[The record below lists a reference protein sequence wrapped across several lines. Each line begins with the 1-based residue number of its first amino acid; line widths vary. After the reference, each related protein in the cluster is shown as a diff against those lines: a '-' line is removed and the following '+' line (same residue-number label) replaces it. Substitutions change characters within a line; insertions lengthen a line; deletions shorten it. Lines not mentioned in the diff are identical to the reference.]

1 MNAILVSSLPI
12 IFMLHDF
19 EEIIMM
25 KPWIKKNEEY
35 ICRRFP
41 KVGPKVA
48 SHIKNTSTE
57 GFALCV
63 AVLFFMLGAVSLFSL
78 WENSYMLWMSLFI
91 VFSIHVVVHII
102 QWIVFRRYIPAI
114 ITSILCVPYCIYGVS
129 QIVNVFAVSDII
141 IYSLMTT
148 VIVLICLLL
157 GHRYIA
163 KLIE

>member
-1 MNAILVSSLPI
+1 MNIILVSSLPI
-12 IFMLHDF
+12 IYMLHDF

-25 KPWIKKNEEY
+25 KPWIRKYEEY
-35 ICRRFP
+35 ICQRFP
-41 KVGPKVA
+41 KIGPLIV

-63 AVLFFMLGAVSLFSL
+63 AILFFMLGAISLFSL
-78 WENSYMLWMSLFI
+78 WENRYMLWMGLFM

-114 ITSILCVPYCIYGVS
+114 LTSILCVPYCIYGVR
-129 QIVNVFAVSDII
+129 QIVNTFAVSDII
-141 IYSLMTT
+141 IYTLITA
-148 VIVLICLLL
+148 VIVLICLFL

-163 KLIE
+163 KLIK

>member
-1 MNAILVSSLPI
+1 
-12 IFMLHDF
+12 
-19 EEIIMM
+19 
-25 KPWIKKNEEY
+25 
-35 ICRRFP
+35 
-41 KVGPKVA
+41 
-48 SHIKNTSTE
+48 
-57 GFALCV
+57 
-63 AVLFFMLGAVSLFSL
+63 MLGAVSLFSL
-78 WENSYMLWMSLFI
+78 WENSYMLWMSLFM

-163 KLIE
+163 KLIK